1 MIPMW
6 MILCIVAVLWS
17 CSACRTADIPSLVS
31 LSTALIIF
39 PNVDYFGC
47 FTDFSLFSNHVED
60 QDVRM
65 MNENEIVTSS
75 KKKQVVADPGEF
87 FLPHFSYAQFL
98 QTQCG

>member
-1 MIPMW
+1 M
-6 MILCIVAVLWS
+6 AVLWS
-17 CSACRTADIPSLVS
+17 CWTPDIPSLVS
-31 LSTALIIF
+31 LFRTLITL

-47 FTDFSLFSNHVED
+47 CTNLNLFSNHVED

-75 KKKQVVADPGEF
+75 KKKRVVADPGEF
-87 FLPHFSYAQFL
+87 CLPRFSAAQFL